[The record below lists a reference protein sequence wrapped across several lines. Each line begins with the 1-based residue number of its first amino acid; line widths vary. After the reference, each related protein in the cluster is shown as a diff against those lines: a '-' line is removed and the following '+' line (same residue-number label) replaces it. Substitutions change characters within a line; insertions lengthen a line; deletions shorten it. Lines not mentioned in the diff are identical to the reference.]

1 MNKAPCYTKEHL
13 TGDRLYELL
22 LCTEAI
28 CIIKVKIQSRHS
40 KNATHILWIQYV
52 KGLVIPLIGLYRTRK
67 KGGLVVGCCAH
78 IACVFWSLDYDRH
91 DNTSKQH
98 NLI

>member
-28 CIIKVKIQSRHS
+28 CIIKVKIQSHS

-52 KGLVIPLIGLYRTRK
+52 KGLVIPLIGLYCTRK
-67 KGGLVVGCCAH
+67 KRRSCGRLLCSYRLCVLVLGL
-78 IACVFWSLDYDRH
+78 
-91 DNTSKQH
+91 
-98 NLI
+98 